1 MTTPESRRPT
11 LMVVHAHP
19 DDEASQTGGT
29 LARYAAAGFRTVLIT
44 CTDGGQGDGA
54 GGAKPGHHRHD
65 PEQVAARRSKE
76 LALSAVALGLTDLI
90 QLEYPDSGMAESVDE
105 TAFSKLDGEPIVQR
119 LEALMHDYQPD
130 VVVTYPPNGLSYH
143 PDHIRT
149 HELTVAALAR
159 IKQVGGFEK
168 RSRTDAASVRVVP
181 RLYYIAV
188 SVSRLKTLRAQAEA
202 VLEPGAWIPPLEIG
216 VADDTVTTAVNVS
229 AFWAEKLRALAA
241 HASQADAAALL
252 HALSVPQRQDPVE
265 EYVRAD
271 PPWAGDRQEDDLFT
285 GIPGVL

>member
-1 MTTPESRRPT
+1 
-11 LMVVHAHP
+11 
-19 DDEASQTGGT
+19 
-29 LARYAAAGFRTVLIT
+29 
-44 CTDGGQGDGA
+44 
-54 GGAKPGHHRHD
+54 
-65 PEQVAARRSKE
+65 
-76 LALSAVALGLTDLI
+76 
-90 QLEYPDSGMAESVDE
+90 
-105 TAFSKLDGEPIVQR
+105 
-119 LEALMHDYQPD
+119 
-130 VVVTYPPNGLSYH
+130 
-143 PDHIRT
+143 
-149 HELTVAALAR
+149 
-159 IKQVGGFEK
+159 
-168 RSRTDAASVRVVP
+168 VP

-252 HALSVPQRQDPVE
+252 HALSVPQHQDPIE

-271 PPWAGDRQEDDLFT
+271 PSWVGDKEEDDLFT

>member
-1 MTTPESRRPT
+1 
-11 LMVVHAHP
+11 
-19 DDEASQTGGT
+19 
-29 LARYAAAGFRTVLIT
+29 
-44 CTDGGQGDGA
+44 
-54 GGAKPGHHRHD
+54 
-65 PEQVAARRSKE
+65 
-76 LALSAVALGLTDLI
+76 
-90 QLEYPDSGMAESVDE
+90 
-105 TAFSKLDGEPIVQR
+105 
-119 LEALMHDYQPD
+119 

-168 RSRTDAASVRVVP
+168 QSRTDATSVRIVP

-252 HALSVPQRQDPVE
+252 HALSVPQHQDPIE

-271 PPWAGDRQEDDLFT
+271 PPWVGDKEEDDLFT